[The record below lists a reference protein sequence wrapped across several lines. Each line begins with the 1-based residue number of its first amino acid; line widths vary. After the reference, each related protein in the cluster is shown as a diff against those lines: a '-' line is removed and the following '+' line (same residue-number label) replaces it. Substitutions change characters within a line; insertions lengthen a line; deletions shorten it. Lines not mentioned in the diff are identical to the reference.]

1 MNQTEFAAIGGV
13 RKGAQINYEA
23 GERDPDI
30 EYLAAIATAGAD
42 IQYII
47 TGVRSD
53 NPPQPLP
60 DADYQALIE
69 RVRAVMEDWS
79 LDMADLAAEIGEKPK
94 RLREALEGKQRL
106 SVDVLLKLVQR
117 FDLSADW
124 LLRASGRMY
133 HDPRPT
139 ERVSPMEKD
148 LLVVYR
154 ELPPNLQNAVISM
167 VVALVKNTRT
177 GNA

>member
-1 MNQTEFAAIGGV
+1 
-13 RKGAQINYEA
+13 
-23 GERDPDI
+23 
-30 EYLAAIATAGAD
+30 
-42 IQYII
+42 
-47 TGVRSD
+47 
-53 NPPQPLP
+53 
-60 DADYQALIE
+60 
-69 RVRAVMEDWS
+69 
-79 LDMADLAAEIGEKPK
+79 
-94 RLREALEGKQRL
+94 
-106 SVDVLLKLVQR
+106 VLLKLVQR
-117 FDLSADW
+117 FELSADW